1 MALRGSAARYHMELL
16 EGERKEAE
24 RRQVSPYYNVTL
36 GHQNPSR
43 ERSGDGH
50 LCDVQ
55 HTHNHTHARARI
67 SDHERKIWEGKVN
80 S

>member
-55 HTHNHTHARARI
+55 HTHNHTHTHTRI